1 MQRIHS
7 EFKTELN
14 YNRPC
19 LKIIVI
25 IIEDVEVAEKLR
37 KVAAFA
43 EAPGSVPI
51 IYMVAHSYQ

>member
-1 MQRIHS
+1 MQRLHS
-7 EFKTELN
+7 EFKTDLN

-25 IIEDVEVAEKLR
+25 IIEDVEVAQKLR
-37 KVAAFA
+37 KVTALA

-51 IYMVAHSYQ
+51 IYMVAHNYQ